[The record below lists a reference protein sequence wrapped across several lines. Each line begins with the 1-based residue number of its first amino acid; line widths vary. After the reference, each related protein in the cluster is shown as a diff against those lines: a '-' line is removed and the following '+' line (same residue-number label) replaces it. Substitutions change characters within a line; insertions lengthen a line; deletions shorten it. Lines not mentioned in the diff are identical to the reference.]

1 MNKSIMGKFH
11 DVVESSKITLG
22 GRGYRDDGLVIGAT
36 ELRSEVVRRLMVWS
50 LLLRNT
56 NWRGLYRNPI
66 MTGHLVA

>member
-36 ELRSEVVRRLMVWS
+36 ELRSEVVRRPMVRS
-50 LLLRNT
+50 PLL
-56 NWRGLYRNPI
+56 
-66 MTGHLVA
+66 A